1 MKLTDLLRMKLPE
14 GKDPVNVEDFNDNFR
29 AIDKEL
35 QDMQTAAG
43 DASKN
48 TVTFS
53 TAAERANIASTE
65 SLGTLMGKIAKWFT
79 DMKSAAFAAIAN
91 NETTNAEGY
100 VLDARIGKKHS
111 DQLNGLYFG
120 TDASGKWGFK
130 TSQGGTVTPFRNPT
144 GNAAVAD
151 VLSGKTF
158 SSAAL
163 ENATGSMPNR
173 GAWTGATTGNGNVA
187 IPAGYHNGQG
197 YVSGAGAYNKGVSD
211 ADGRVNTE
219 SASYKSGY
227 TNGVNAWM
235 SGTTV
240 EQTVCSGA
248 GCESSLHVQS
258 RGDKWSVSNSFNQ
271 SYTVP
276 KAYNG
281 GVLYALDFT
290 VGRTYNE
297 QYGSSASGSGVYTLS
312 NSSGTVISKATYSVS
327 KNEDDGKNLSGTI
340 DFMKTP
346 YEIAGDALT
355 LAISVQTSAGVSPQ
369 TNSFGK
375 AAIVF
380 TFTAKYKIPA

>member
-53 TAAERANIASTE
+53 TAAERTNIASTE

-130 TSQGGTVTPFRNPT
+130 TSQGGTITPFRNPT
-144 GNAAVAD
+144 GNAAAAD

-187 IPAGYHNGQG
+187 IPSGYHNGSG

-227 TNGVNAWM
+227 ANKKLHRVAIGTGG
-235 SGTTV
+235 SGTYSAASIPGFQGFTIENFAFVPSRVSRTDNHWGNPETYYKGTEVNSSVTCSMSYDSSNGILTV
-240 EQTVCSGA
+240 KNLQCDNSIGESGGA
-248 GCESSLHVQS
+248 G
-258 RGDKWSVSNSFNQ
+258 SVTGTF
-271 SYTVP
+271 YC
-276 KAYNG
+276 Y
-281 GVLYALDFT
+281 YA
-290 VGRTYNE
+290 E
-297 QYGSSASGSGVYTLS
+297 
-312 NSSGTVISKATYSVS
+312 
-327 KNEDDGKNLSGTI
+327 
-340 DFMKTP
+340 
-346 YEIAGDALT
+346 
-355 LAISVQTSAGVSPQ
+355 
-369 TNSFGK
+369 
-375 AAIVF
+375 
-380 TFTAKYKIPA
+380 

>member
-1 MKLTDLLRMKLPE
+1 MWCY
-14 GKDPVNVEDFNDNFR
+14 
-29 AIDKEL
+29 IWC
-35 QDMQTAAG
+35 Q
-43 DASKN
+43 
-48 TVTFS
+48 
-53 TAAERANIASTE
+53 
-65 SLGTLMGKIAKWFT
+65 
-79 DMKSAAFAAIAN
+79 
-91 NETTNAEGY
+91 Y
-100 VLDARIGKKHS
+100 
-111 DQLNGLYFG
+111 
-120 TDASGKWGFK
+120 
-130 TSQGGTVTPFRNPT
+130 
-144 GNAAVAD
+144 
-151 VLSGKTF
+151 
-158 SSAAL
+158 
-163 ENATGSMPNR
+163 
-173 GAWTGATTGNGNVA
+173 
-187 IPAGYHNGQG
+187 
-197 YVSGAGAYNKGVSD
+197 
-211 ADGRVNTE
+211 
-219 SASYKSGY
+219 SYKSGY

-258 RGDKWSVSNSFNQ
+258 RGDKWSVSNSFNN
-271 SYTVP
+271 SYAVP
-276 KAYNG
+276 KTYNG

-369 TNSFGK
+369 ANSFGK

>member
-53 TAAERANIASTE
+53 TAAERTNIASTE

-144 GNAAVAD
+144 GNAAAAD

-227 TNGVNAWM
+227 ANGYANKKAIKLASEV
-235 SGTTV
+235 GTS
-240 EQTVCSGA
+240 EG
-248 GCESSLHVQS
+248 
-258 RGDKWSVSNSFNQ
+258 
-271 SYTVP
+271 
-276 KAYNG
+276 
-281 GVLYALDFT
+281 
-290 VGRTYNE
+290 
-297 QYGSSASGSGVYTLS
+297 SASYSVTSQLS
-312 NSSGTVISKATYSVS
+312 NYASLTIDNFLLVAKSVQLKYLTDRHSGQGWMIANAGINYSYNPSAGIISISGKATAGG
-327 KNEDDGKNLSGTI
+327 DDN
-340 DFMKTP
+340 F
-346 YEIAGDALT
+346 AW
-355 LAISVQTSAGVSPQ
+355 IS
-369 TNSFGK
+369 SFD
-375 AAIVF
+375 IW
-380 TFTAKYKIPA
+380 YLP

>member
-53 TAAERANIASTE
+53 TAAERTNIASTE

-187 IPAGYHNGQG
+187 IPSGYHNGSG

-227 TNGVNAWM
+227 ANGRKYIVDAFTLQNATGNYNFAVYDFGKYF
-235 SGTTV
+235 SSYAEFLSHSICALAG
-240 EQTVCSGA
+240 CGGNGSFGGA
-248 GCESSLHVQS
+248 GYCV
-258 RGDKWSVSNSFNQ
+258 
-271 SYTVP
+271 
-276 KAYNG
+276 YNG
-281 GVLYALDFT
+281 AEHLADNARIEHLSTTSIRIKHYQGGN
-290 VGRTYNE
+290 VGSMMNFILMF
-297 QYGSSASGSGVYTLS
+297 V
-312 NSSGTVISKATYSVS
+312 
-327 KNEDDGKNLSGTI
+327 
-340 DFMKTP
+340 
-346 YEIAGDALT
+346 
-355 LAISVQTSAGVSPQ
+355 
-369 TNSFGK
+369 
-375 AAIVF
+375 
-380 TFTAKYKIPA
+380 

>member
-53 TAAERANIASTE
+53 TAAERTNIASTE

-144 GNAAVAD
+144 GNAAAAD

-187 IPAGYHNGQG
+187 IPSGYHNGSG

-227 TNGVNAWM
+227 ANGNSSCSLHKSEKIASVGSQPFNFNSEYGETNGNAEFI
-235 SGTTV
+235 V
-240 EQTVCSGA
+240 
-248 GCESSLHVQS
+248 
-258 RGDKWSVSNSFNQ
+258 DVS
-271 SYTVP
+271 
-276 KAYNG
+276 AY
-281 GVLYALDFT
+281 
-290 VGRTYNE
+290 VGRGLPRITFILESAAHFTATWNYELGDHSRSVGSPTYNLVGTALHI
-297 QYGSSASGSGVYTLS
+297 YCPYNCACLIWGNDKRASGIWTSCDVYCIYT
-312 NSSGTVISKATYSVS
+312 
-327 KNEDDGKNLSGTI
+327 E
-340 DFMKTP
+340 
-346 YEIAGDALT
+346 
-355 LAISVQTSAGVSPQ
+355 
-369 TNSFGK
+369 
-375 AAIVF
+375 
-380 TFTAKYKIPA
+380 